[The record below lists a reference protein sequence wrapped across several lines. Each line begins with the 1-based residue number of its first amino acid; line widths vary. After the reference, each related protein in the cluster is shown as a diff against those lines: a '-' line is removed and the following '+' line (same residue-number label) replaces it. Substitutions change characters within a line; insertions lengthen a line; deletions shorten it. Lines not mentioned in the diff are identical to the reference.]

1 LYRLGTQ
8 IVMSA
13 PSEPQAAYYPI
24 RVVSNET
31 GVNAITLRA
40 WERRYGLITPK
51 RTAKGHRL
59 YTEADIQLIRK
70 VVSLLQ
76 RGIPISQAKAML
88 ENGEAEPEVTVQS
101 TQPSQWSQYR
111 ARLANAIRDFNDAEI
126 AAVMDEVT
134 GFFPVDIA
142 LRFLLLPLHQQLR
155 EQITEPLGAARLQFF
170 AGFLQGRLSLRLSE
184 VSETSVNATL
194 VLANTVYDDD
204 LDLLLLGILLKQFG
218 IRVIR
223 LAGLST
229 TAELA
234 ELIRARKLQGAV
246 LGISDTP
253 DSHQLQNL
261 RTLATETGQL
271 IFCTGQNSAQGDT
284 LRERGLVALNRDPQ
298 QDALTV
304 RDVLAGL
311 EE

>member
-1 LYRLGTQ
+1 MYSSGNKF
-8 IVMSA
+8 VMSA
-13 PSEPQAAYYPI
+13 PSESQAAYYPI

-88 ENGEAEPEVTVQS
+88 ENGEPEPDINVQTS
-101 TQPSQWSQYR
+101 QPSQWSQYR
-111 ARLANAIRDFNDAEI
+111 ARLANAIRDFDDVEI
-126 AAVMDEVT
+126 ARVMDEVT

-155 EQITEPLGAARLQFF
+155 EQITEPLGSARLQFF
-170 AGFLQGRLSLRLSE
+170 AGFLQGRLCMRLSE
-184 VSETSVNATL
+184 SSEHSLSATL
-194 VLANTVYDDD
+194 VLANTVYSDD
-204 LDLLLLGILLKQFG
+204 LELLLLGILLKQFG

-229 TAELA
+229 PQEIS
-234 ELIRARKLQGAV
+234 ELIRSQNLQGAV
-246 LGISDTP
+246 LGVA
-253 DSHQLQNL
+253 DSPEPGQLQSLRNL
-261 RTLATETGQL
+261 AAETGQL
-271 IFCTGQNSAQGDT
+271 IFCSGQNVAQASA

-304 RDVLAGL
+304 RDVLTGVN
-311 EE
+311 E

>member
-1 LYRLGTQ
+1 
-8 IVMSA
+8 MSA
-13 PSEPQAAYYPI
+13 SSDPQAAYYPI

-88 ENGEAEPEVTVQS
+88 EDGAPEPEVSVT
-101 TQPSQWSQYR
+101 TAQPSQWSQYR
-111 ARLANAIRDFNDAEI
+111 ARLADAIQNFDDTEI
-126 AAVMDEVT
+126 ARVMDEVT
-134 GFFPVDIA
+134 SFFPVDIA

-155 EQITEPLGAARLQFF
+155 EQITEPLGASRLQFF
-170 AGFLQGRLSLRLSE
+170 AGFLQGRLSQRLSE
-184 VSETSVNATL
+184 SSDSEVEATL
-194 VLANTVYDDD
+194 VLANTVYSDD
-204 LDLLLLGILLKQFG
+204 LELLLIGILLKQFG

-223 LAGLST
+223 LAGLT
-229 TAELA
+229 TPQELS
-234 ELIRARKLQGAV
+234 ELIRTQNLQGAV
-246 LGISDTP
+246 VGVADTP
-253 DSHQLQNL
+253 EGNQLQSL
-261 RTLATETGQL
+261 RTLAAETGQL
-271 IFCTGQNSAQGDT
+271 IFCTGQNPTQASA
-284 LRERGLVALNRDPQ
+284 LRERGLVPLNRDAQ

-304 RDVLAGL
+304 KDVLAGL
-311 EE
+311 NE

>member
-1 LYRLGTQ
+1 MYRLGTQ

>member
-1 LYRLGTQ
+1 
-8 IVMSA
+8 MSA
-13 PSEPQAAYYPI
+13 PSDPQAAYYPI

-59 YTEADIQLIRK
+59 YTEVDIQLIRK

-88 ENGEAEPEVTVQS
+88 EDGAPEPEVHAT
-101 TQPSQWSQYR
+101 TAQPSQWSQYR
-111 ARLANAIRDFNDAEI
+111 VRLTDAIQNFDDAAI
-126 AAVMDEVT
+126 AQVMDEVT
-134 GFFPVDIA
+134 SFFPVDIA

-155 EQITEPLGAARLQFF
+155 EQITEPLGASRLQFF

-184 VSETSVNATL
+184 SVESDFSATL

-204 LDLLLLGILLKQFG
+204 LELLLIGILLKQFG

-223 LAGLST
+223 LAGLT
-229 TAELA
+229 TPQELS
-234 ELIRARKLQGAV
+234 ELIRTRNLQGAV
-246 LGISDTP
+246 VGVADTP
-253 DSHQLQNL
+253 EGNQLQSL
-261 RTLATETGQL
+261 RTLAAETGQL
-271 IFCTGQNSAQGDT
+271 IFCTGQSPTQASK
-284 LRERGLVALNRDPQ
+284 LRERGLVPLNRDAQ

-304 RDVLAGL
+304 KDVLAGMS
-311 EE
+311 E

>member
-142 LRFLLLPLHQQLR
+142 LRFLLLPLHEQLR

-271 IFCTGQNSAQGDT
+271 IFCTGQHSAQGDT

>member
-1 LYRLGTQ
+1 
-8 IVMSA
+8 MSA
-13 PSEPQAAYYPI
+13 SSDPQAAYYPI

-59 YTEADIQLIRK
+59 YTEVDIQLIRK

-88 ENGEAEPEVTVQS
+88 EDGAPEPEVSVNTA
-101 TQPSQWSQYR
+101 QPSQWSQYR
-111 ARLANAIRDFNDAEI
+111 ARLADAIQNFDDTEI
-126 AAVMDEVT
+126 ARVMDEVT
-134 GFFPVDIA
+134 SFFPVDIA

-155 EQITEPLGAARLQFF
+155 EQITEPLGASRLQFF

-184 VSETSVNATL
+184 STDSEVEATL
-194 VLANTVYDDD
+194 VLANTVYSDD
-204 LDLLLLGILLKQFG
+204 LELLLIGILLKQFG

-223 LAGLST
+223 LAGLT
-229 TAELA
+229 TPQELS
-234 ELIRARKLQGAV
+234 ELIRTQNLQGAV
-246 LGISDTP
+246 VGVADTP
-253 DSHQLQNL
+253 EGNQLQSL
-261 RTLATETGQL
+261 RTLAAETGQL
-271 IFCTGQNSAQGDT
+271 IFCTGQNPTQASP
-284 LRERGLVALNRDPQ
+284 LRERGLVPLNRDAQ

-304 RDVLAGL
+304 KDVLAGL
-311 EE
+311 NE